1 MVALG
6 HSNEQVE
13 RETQVRHEMGRCNK
27 LVDELS
33 AVVGNIIASLS
44 SVLASAQPPDKNLKD
59 DSCEANFVPQWQKES
74 AIKGVEFHM
83 MNANAAPEGS
93 HNSWLIEKA
102 ANGWKYGPV
111 KDIEKKEHP
120 CMVEYEQLPVAQQAK
135 DYIFKAICDFFR

>member
-1 MVALG
+1 MSRLNYEEIA
-6 HSNEQVE
+6 
-13 RETQVRHEMGRCNK
+13 K
-27 LVDELS
+27 LCH
-33 AVVGNIIASLS
+33 AVNRAYCASLGDYS
-44 SVLASAQPPDKNLKD
+44 QNHWGDAQ
-59 DSCEANFVPQWQKES
+59 EWQKES

>member
-74 AIKGVEFHM
+74 AIKGVEFHIACEIASIGR
-83 MNANAAPEGS
+83 NID
-93 HNSWLIEKA
+93 NSIDRLKDCIKRIE
-102 ANGWKYGPV
+102 
-111 KDIEKKEHP
+111 
-120 CMVEYEQLPVAQQAK
+120 L
-135 DYIFKAICDFFR
+135 